1 MATCLEC
8 GPQND
13 QNYED
18 LKNMANKLRIHS
30 VNATNA
36 SNSGHPTTCS
46 SCAEIIAVLFFHVM
60 HIDINNPKNP
70 ASDRFILSKGH
81 AAPILYAV
89 WAEAGLFS
97 MDKVM
102 TLRKIESDFE
112 GHPTPRLNFV
122 DVGTGSLGQ
131 GLSIA
136 AGMAYA
142 GKRYDKADYRVYCLI
157 GDGESAE
164 GSIWEALEFCR
175 FYRLD
180 NLCLIIDINRLG
192 QSDET
197 SLGHHVEMYE
207 RRLAAFGFKTI
218 CVDGHDVEQLIKGFE
233 TAAFTTSQPSVIL
246 AKTFKGKNFPGI
258 ENQNN
263 WHGKP
268 LGAKSDEILKYLHSL
283 IPSDMERLSVKT
295 PTTKV
300 PQIRIDNIKLN
311 SSPQY
316 PADGK
321 VSTRTAYGTA
331 LVKIAKSCPH
341 VIAVDCD
348 VKNSTF
354 SEKLKEYDPERFI
367 DCYIAEQNMIGVA
380 IGLACRDRKVVF
392 ASTFAAFLTRTF
404 DQLRM
409 GAISRTNINIVGTH
423 CGVSIGE
430 DGPSQMGLEDL
441 TMFRSIPGCTVFYP
455 SDAVSMERAVEL
467 AANTKGIC
475 YIRANRPNTP
485 IIYKMD
491 HLFKIGVAN
500 VLKKSDD
507 DNILIVSAGVT
518 LIEVLRAV
526 EYLEKEGVSAR
537 VLDPFTVKPIDEAG
551 IIKNAKEAKGT
562 VLVIEDHY
570 PEGGLGEA
578 VKSAVAMER
587 DIIVKHM
594 AVYEIPKSGEAS
606 ELYAKYGISMGNI
619 VCSALELAEQKNN
632 CDDLISISLSVQQE

>member
-1 MATCLEC
+1 MATCTEC
-8 GPQND
+8 GPENSQPN
-13 QNYED
+13 QE
-18 LKNMANKLRIHS
+18 LQNMANKLRIHS
-30 VNATNA
+30 INATNA

-46 SCAEIIAVLFFHVM
+46 SCAEILAVLFFHVM
-60 HIDINNPKNP
+60 RIDINNPKNP
-70 ASDRFILSKGH
+70 ASDRFVLSKGH
-81 AAPILYAV
+81 AAPIYYAV

-97 MDKVM
+97 IDQVM
-102 TLRKIESDFE
+102 TLRKIDSNFE

-142 GKRYDKADYRVYCLI
+142 GKHYDKANYRVYCLI

-164 GSIWEALEFCR
+164 GSIWEAVDFCC
-175 FYRLD
+175 FYKLD

-197 SLGHHVEMYE
+197 YLGHHIEVYE
-207 RRLAAFGFKTI
+207 KRLAAFGFKTI
-218 CVDGHDVEQLIKGFE
+218 CVDGHNVNQLIEAFKI
-233 TAAFTTSQPSVIL
+233 AASTTSQPSVIL

-268 LGAKSDEILKYLHSL
+268 LGAKSDEVLEYLHSL
-283 IPSDMERLSVKT
+283 IPKDMKALSVNP
-295 PTTKV
+295 PTTQV
-300 PQIRIDNIKLN
+300 PETNIYHIKLN
-311 SSPQY
+311 SKPQY
-316 PADGK
+316 AADEK

-331 LVKIAKSCPH
+331 LVKIAKTCPH
-341 VIAVDCD
+341 VVAVDCD

-354 SEKLKEYDPERFI
+354 SEKLKQYDPKRFI

-380 IGLACRDRKVVF
+380 IGLACRNRNVVF
-392 ASTFAAFLTRTF
+392 ASTFAAFLTRAF
-404 DQLRM
+404 DQIRM

-441 TMFRSIPGCTVFYP
+441 TMFRSVPRCTVFYP

-485 IIYKMD
+485 IIYKMEQP
-491 HLFKIGVAN
+491 FKIGRAN
-500 VLKKSDD
+500 ILRASDD
-507 DNILIVSAGVT
+507 DKILIISAGVT
-518 LIEVLRAV
+518 LVEVLKAC
-526 EYLEKEGVSAR
+526 EILEEEGVSAR
-537 VLDPFTVKPIDEAG
+537 VLDPFTVKPIDEEG

-562 VLVIEDHY
+562 ILVIEDHY

-606 ELYAKYGISMGNI
+606 ELYTKYGISMGNI
-619 VCSALELAEQKNN
+619 VCTALELVEQTNN
-632 CDDLISISLSVQQE
+632 SDDLTISVSIKGD

>member
-1 MATCLEC
+1 MSTCSDCES
-8 GPQND
+8 QND
-13 QNYED
+13 QLFRD
-18 LKNMANKLRIHS
+18 LQNMANKLRIHS

-36 SNSGHPTTCS
+36 SKSGHPTTCS
-46 SCAEIIAVLFFHVM
+46 SCAEIISVLFFHVM
-60 HIDINNPKNP
+60 HVDIKNPKNP

-81 AAPILYAV
+81 AAPILYAA

-97 MDKVM
+97 VKELL
-102 TLRKIESDFE
+102 TLRKIDSDFE

-136 AGMAYA
+136 AGMAYG
-142 GKRYDKADYRVYCLI
+142 GKYYDKSDYRVYCLI

-164 GSIWEALEFCR
+164 GSVWEAVDFCCH
-175 FYRLD
+175 YRLD
-180 NLCLIIDINRLG
+180 NLCLIVDINRLG

-197 SLGHHVEMYE
+197 YFGHYIEMYE
-207 RRLAAFGFKTI
+207 KRLTAYGFKTI
-218 CVDGHDVEQLIKGFE
+218 CVDGHNVEQLVQAFE

-268 LGAKSDEILKYLHSL
+268 LGAKSDEILKYLNSL
-283 IPSDMERLSVKT
+283 VPSDMERLPVNP
-295 PTTKV
+295 PTIKV
-300 PQIRIDNIKLN
+300 PQVRIDNIKL
-311 SSPQY
+311 SSLPEY
-316 PADGK
+316 KPDEMVA
-321 VSTRTAYGTA
+321 TRTAYGTA
-331 LVKIAKSCPH
+331 LVKIAKTCPH
-341 VIAVDCD
+341 VVGVDCD

-354 SEKLKEYDPERFI
+354 SEKLKQYDPERFI

-409 GAISRTNINIVGTH
+409 GAISRTNINVIGTH

-430 DGPSQMGLEDL
+430 DGPSQMALEDL
-441 TMFRSIPGCTVFYP
+441 AMFRSIPESTVFYP
-455 SDAVSMERAVEL
+455 SDAVSMERAVEI

-491 HLFKIGVAN
+491 HQFKIGVAN
-500 VLKKSDD
+500 VLRKSSNDS
-507 DNILIVSAGVT
+507 ILIISAGVT
-518 LIEVLRAV
+518 LNEVIKAV
-526 EYLEKEGVSAR
+526 DVLEREGVSAR
-537 VLDPFTVKPIDEAG
+537 VLDPFTVKPIDDEA
-551 IIKNAKEAKGT
+551 IIRNAKEAKG
-562 VLVIEDHY
+562 VILVVEDHY

-587 DIIVKHM
+587 DIIVKHL
-594 AVYEIPKSGEAS
+594 AVCEIPKSGDAN
-606 ELYAKYGISMGNI
+606 ELYNKYGISMGNI
-619 VCSALELAEQKNN
+619 VCAALELVEPNSS
-632 CDDLISISLSVQQE
+632 DDVCITVSIQNQ